1 MRHML
6 EEKVNSSVSHEP
18 SKALSRLEMV
28 TAVRALH
35 TWGYNAKEDW
45 DNVCGALVTLVGNR
59 PPVLWQRCL
68 CSQSCENAV
77 CEMLQ
82 SHGLKNG
89 EKVLWYLM
97 VTFQS

>member
-6 EEKVNSSVSHEP
+6 EEKVNSSVSYES

-35 TWGYNAKEDW
+35 AWGYNAKEDW

-59 PPVLWQRCL
+59 PPVLWQRDA
-68 CSQSCENAV
+68 SAV
-77 CEMLQ
+77 RAVKTLSVKCFSPMA
-82 SHGLKNG
+82 LK
-89 EKVLWYLM
+89 M
-97 VTFQS
+97 VRKFYGT

>member
-45 DNVCGALVTLVGNR
+45 DNVCGALVTLVTLVGNR
-59 PPVLWQRCL
+59 PPVLWQRDA
-68 CSQSCENAV
+68 SAV
-77 CEMLQ
+77 RAVKML
-82 SHGLKNG
+82 SVKCFSPMALK
-89 EKVLWYLM
+89 M
-97 VTFQS
+97 VRKFYSI

>member
-6 EEKVNSSVSHEP
+6 EEKVNSSVSYES

-59 PPVLWQRCL
+59 PPVLWERDP
-68 CSQSCENAV
+68 SAV
-77 CEMLQ
+77 RAVKML
-82 SHGLKNG
+82 SVKCFSPMALK
-89 EKVLWYLM
+89 M
-97 VTFQS
+97 VRKFYST